1 MKQSGYVMEYS
12 PDHPRASSAGR
23 IFQHRLVMECVL
35 GRLLEPEE
43 QVHHKDHNRTNND
56 PSNLE
61 IVDASSHSTYHGLQR
76 PTVVDRLTE
85 QQVREALDG
94 RTMIEAAAILGVD
107 QSTIRRQFGHVRPKR
122 RSPGE
127 PLDPETRRRLAECA
141 ADPGVS
147 FYEAGRRMGRSHSWV
162 QNMKNREGLEW
173 SHRPGRKV
181 GATDLRPRAR
191 RGTGSRRQRPQQPSS
206 S

>member
-1 MKQSGYVMEYS
+1 MEYS

-23 IFQHRLVMECVL
+23 VFQHRLVMECVL
-35 GRLLEPEE
+35 GRLLEPGE

-61 IVDASSHSTYHGLQR
+61 LVDPSAHATHHNDHRQYAG
-76 PTVVDRLTE
+76 DRLTE

-94 RTMIEAAAILGVD
+94 RTMIEAAEVLGVN
-107 QSTIRRQFGHVRPKR
+107 QSTIRRNFDHLRPKR

-127 PLDPETRRRLAECA
+127 PLDPETLRLLAECA
-141 ADPGVS
+141 ADPDVS
-147 FYEAGRRMGRSHSWV
+147 LKEAGRRLGHSSQWV
-162 QNMKNREGLEW
+162 QKEKDRAGLEW
-173 SHRPGRKV
+173 AYRPGRKV
-181 GATDLRPRAR
+181 GATDLQPRAR
-191 RGTGSRRQRPQQPSS
+191 RGTGSRRQKPPQPSS

>member
-23 IFQHRLVMECVL
+23 VFQHRLVMECVL
-35 GRLLEPEE
+35 GRLLEPDE
-43 QVHHKDHNRTNND
+43 QVHHIDHDRTNND

-61 IVDASSHSTYHGLQR
+61 LVDPSTHSTYHGHQR
-76 PTVVDRLTE
+76 PTTRDRLTE

-94 RTMIEAAAILGVD
+94 RTMQQAAEILGVT
-107 QSTIRRQFGHVRPKR
+107 QGTIRRQFGHLRPKR

-127 PLDPETRRRLAECA
+127 PLDPETRRVLAELA
-141 ADPGVS
+141 ADPDVG

-173 SHRPGRKV
+173 AYRPGRKV
-181 GATDLRPRAR
+181 GAKDLRPRAR
-191 RGTGSRRQRPQQPSS
+191 RGTGSRRQKRQQQSTS
-206 S
+206 